1 MDKEQ
6 IIQLRNHHL
15 KQGRNNDRKPI
26 YPITKAECIIGDV
39 GGGVEK
45 VDTLPEKGEEG
56 KIYYNT
62 TDKKY
67 YTYTNEG
74 GFNETGSGI
83 ETVTTFGVVPKGE
96 DMPSVDTQIPISP
109 DEQSD
114 FLLALPALYYQYTN
128 DNIKLWIVL
137 PQPDQHWAIIHP
149 LDVNP
154 NTIFYNSTHHYY
166 FKIAPVPY
174 VNSYNDSTGEVVIG
188 YRYTP
193 VVVCTEQ
200 TIILNDRCTW
210 ILNLEHNLKRIG
222 FGILSPS
229 CFCDMDLVD
238 SVEFTQIGSIPYTE
252 EPLLK
257 AQVISGRFKAGRDNI
272 SIMLPY
278 GITQAVGNPSI
289 ELDHRYEYSIFNGIF
304 NLIDVT
310 PNL

>member
-15 KQGRNNDRKPI
+15 KQGRNNDRRPI

-83 ETVTTFGVVPKGE
+83 ETVTTLDFVPHGA
-96 DMPSVDTQIPISP
+96 DMPSVDTQIPISL
-109 DEQSD
+109 EESD
-114 FLLALPALYYQYTN
+114 PLPALYYQYTN
-128 DNIKLWIVL
+128 DDNIKLWIIL
-137 PQPDQHWAIIHP
+137 PQPYEQYAIIHP

-154 NTIFYNSTHHYY
+154 DTIFYNSTHHYY

-174 VNSYNDSTGEVVIG
+174 VASYNIFNRKAVIA
-188 YRYTP
+188 YKYTP
-193 VVVCTEQ
+193 KVICTEQ
-200 TIILNDRCTW
+200 TIIPSIGCTFYDTQHDEVVG
-210 ILNLEHNLKRIG
+210 IL
-222 FGILSPS
+222 ILSPS
-229 CFCDMDLVD
+229 CFCEMGRVD
-238 SVEFTQIGSIPYTE
+238 YVEFVEIGRLSYNE

-257 AQVISGRFKAGRDNI
+257 AQVISGKFIANHDNV
-272 SIMLPY
+272 SIMLPDSIY
-278 GITQAVGNPSI
+278 FADGNPSI
-289 ELDHRYEYSIFNGIF
+289 KQDHIYEYSILDNAF
-304 NLIDVT
+304 NLIDIT
-310 PNL
+310 PKQ

>member
-15 KQGRNNDRKPI
+15 KQGRNNDRRPI

-45 VDTLPEKGEEG
+45 VDTLPETGEEG

-62 TDKKY
+62 TNKKY

-83 ETVTTFGVVPKGE
+83 ETVTTFNVVPNGE
-96 DMPSVDTQIPISP
+96 GMPSVDTQIPISP

-128 DNIKLWIVL
+128 DNIKLWIIL

-154 NTIFYNSTHHYY
+154 DTIFYNSTYHYY

-174 VNSYNDSTGEVVIG
+174 VASYHQFNRKPVIA
-188 YRYTP
+188 YKYNP

-200 TIILNDRCTW
+200 TIIPEVGCTV
-210 ILNLEHNLKRIG
+210 NLDNERIG

-229 CFCDMDLVD
+229 CFCDMGHVD
-238 SVEFTQIGSIPYTE
+238 KVNFIQIGSIPYIE
-252 EPLLK
+252 EPLLR
-257 AQVISGRFKAGRDNI
+257 AQVISGRFRANTNNI
-272 SIMLPY
+272 PIMLLD
-278 GITQAVGNPSI
+278 GIIPADGNPSI
-289 ELDHRYEYSIFNGIF
+289 EQNHWYEYSIFNGIF

>member
-1 MDKEQ
+1 MDKDQ

-45 VDTLPEKGEEG
+45 VDTLPKTGEEG

-62 TDKKY
+62 SDGKYYVYDKKEF
-67 YTYTNEG
+67 TSI
-74 GFNETGSGI
+74 GSGI
-83 ETVTTFGVVPKGE
+83 ETVTTFNVIPNGVDV
-96 DMPSVDTQIPISP
+96 PSVDTQIPIAP
-109 DEQSD
+109 DEESYP
-114 FLLALPALYYQYTN
+114 FPALYYRYTN

-137 PQPDQHWAIIHP
+137 PQPDQHYAIIHP

-154 NTIFYNSTHHYY
+154 DTIFYNSTHHYY

-174 VNSYNDSTGEVVIG
+174 VASYRKFSRKPVIA
-188 YRYTP
+188 YRYNP

-200 TIILNDRCTW
+200 TIIPFNACTW
-210 ILNLEHNLKRIG
+210 DIDGEHVG

-229 CFCDMDLVD
+229 CFCDMGRVD
-238 SVEFTQIGSIPYTE
+238 SVEFTQIGSIPYNE

-257 AQVISGRFKAGRDNI
+257 AQVISGRFIAKMNNI
-272 SIMLPY
+272 SIMLY
-278 GITQAVGNPSI
+278 DGIIPADGNPSI
-289 ELDHRYEYSIFNGIF
+289 EQDHWYEYSIFDGIL

-310 PNL
+310 PGL